1 MIQTATVRKIIGD
14 KAQIEVKRISACA
27 HNCAECGGGCSE
39 LTKTGPVVALADNPL
54 GARPGDKVLVQSS
67 TKQVLS
73 FAAVV
78 YLLPL
83 VLFFTGYFLSAALG
97 AAEGLAIGL
106 GGLCF
111 SASLVVL
118 VAVDR
123 KARSKTKDMF
133 SIVEICRD

>member
-1 MIQTATVRKIIGD
+1 MTQTATVRKIIGD

-39 LTKTGPVVALADNPL
+39 LTKTGPVVALANNSV
-54 GARPGDKVLVQSS
+54 GARPGDKVLVESS
-67 TKQVLS
+67 TKQVLG

-97 AAEGLAIGL
+97 AVEGLAIGL
-106 GGLCF
+106 GALCF
-111 SASLVVL
+111 VVSLVVVVL
-118 VAVDR
+118 VDR
-123 KARSKTKDMF
+123 KVRGKTGNMF
-133 SIVEICRD
+133 TIVAICSE